1 MSARRKPSRSS
12 GSYNEPPLNSPDQAS
27 AIANDDSTSPHRTS
41 LARRS
46 PFLPT
51 RLELLLL
58 SIYPATL
65 LLGSIFSIVSPT
77 TRNTPY
83 SATSQSHPVD
93 QAPSYFAQKKNIFNV
108 FFVKKGWAWTTVAL
122 FLFLFTHPSLGP
134 PMRPVLTPRRVRG
147 VLRWMLVTLAWVFI
161 TQWFFGP
168 PLIDTLF
175 RFTGGQCELV
185 RDPAARDAMSDAREY
200 ITAATC
206 KVAGGTWKGGH
217 DISGHVFLLILGSL
231 LLWLEILPA
240 VLRAEGLRDGRRI
253 VMSDGKTRTAG
264 AEAQRESHAYSA
276 ADEKDPGLGV
286 KASLAVM
293 ALSWWMLLMTAAF
306 FHTWFEKFTGLLVA
320 FLAIWSI
327 YFLPRGIPAYRAII
341 GMPGV

>member
-1 MSARRKPSRSS
+1 MSARRRPSRSS
-12 GSYNEPPLNSPDQAS
+12 ASYNEPPLKSPDP
-27 AIANDDSTSPHRTS
+27 AIDDDSTSPHRTS

-65 LLGSIFSIVSPT
+65 VLGSVFSIVSPT
-77 TRNTPY
+77 TRNAPY
-83 SATSQSHPVD
+83 SSVSQSHPVD

-108 FFVKKGWAWTTVAL
+108 FFVKKGWAWTTGAM
-122 FLFLFTHPSLGP
+122 FLFLLTHPSLGP

-147 VLRWMLVTLAWVFI
+147 ALRWALVTLAWVFV

-185 RDPAARDAMSDAREY
+185 RDPDAREAMSDTREF
-200 ITAATC
+200 ITSATC

-217 DISGHVFLLILGSL
+217 DISGHVFLLILGSM
-231 LLWLEILPA
+231 LLWFEILPA

-253 VMSDGKTRTAG
+253 VMFDGKTRTAG

-276 ADEKDPGLGV
+276 VADAKDPGLGV

-320 FLAIWSI
+320 FSAIWLV
-327 YFLPRGIPAYRAII
+327 YFLPRGVPAYRAVI

>member
-1 MSARRKPSRSS
+1 MTT
-12 GSYNEPPLNSPDQAS
+12 EHDT
-27 AIANDDSTSPHRTS
+27 TSPHRTS

-65 LLGSIFSIVSPT
+65 VLGSIFSIVSPT
-77 TRNTPY
+77 TRNAPY
-83 SATSQSHPVD
+83 SAESQSHPAHD
-93 QAPSYFAQKKNIFNV
+93 APSYFAQKRNIFNV
-108 FFVKKGWAWTTVAL
+108 FFVKKGWAWTTGALLL
-122 FLFLFTHPSLGP
+122 FLLTHPSLGP
-134 PMRPVLTPRRVRG
+134 PMRPVVTPRRLRG
-147 VLRWMLVTLAWVFI
+147 ALRWALVTGVWVAV

-168 PLIDTLF
+168 PLIDTMF

-185 RDPAARDAMSDAREY
+185 RDAGARAAMSDTREY

-206 KVAGGTWKGGH
+206 KVAGGAWKGGH

-264 AEAQRESHAYSA
+264 AEAPRESHAAYSSGSA
-276 ADEKDPGLGV
+276 AVVDDDKDEKDPGLGV
-286 KASLAVM
+286 KVALAVM

-320 FLAIWSI
+320 FSAIWLV
-327 YFLPRGIPAYRAII
+327 YFLPRGVPAYRAII

>member
-1 MSARRKPSRSS
+1 MSTRRKPSRSS
-12 GSYNEPPLNSPDQAS
+12 GSYNEPSLNSPDQAS
-27 AIANDDSTSPHRTS
+27 AMANDDSTSPHRTS

-206 KVAGGTWKGGH
+206 KPAAVARN
-217 DISGHVFLLILGSL
+217 
-231 LLWLEILPA
+231 PA
-240 VLRAEGLRDGRRI
+240 PPSCAPRACATARRI

-327 YFLPRGIPAYRAII
+327 YFLPRGVPAYRAII